1 MTRAALIAF
10 AALALGACSTVP
22 DWTPPAAP
30 ELAPVRPDPVVC
42 LEPEARPAIPPG
54 AAVMAPETEAER
66 KAIMALVAFIERLS
80 DWGGEGWARAGAASR
95 ECA

>member
-1 MTRAALIAF
+1 MRRLCACLAALS
-10 AALALGACSTVP
+10 LLSACSST
-22 DWTPPAAP
+22 DWTPPGAP

-66 KAIMALVAFIERLS
+66 KALMALVAFIERLS
-80 DWGGEGWARAGAASR
+80 DWGGEGWARAGAAR
-95 ECA
+95 EEC

>member
-10 AALALGACSTVP
+10 AALALGACSSTE
-22 DWTPPAAP
+22 WTPPEAP

-66 KAIMALVAFIERLS
+66 KALMALVAYLERLS
-80 DWGGEGWARAGAASR
+80 DWGDEGWARAGAASR